1 VDWDEPHARR
11 FKEAMD
17 DDFNTPEA
25 VAELFNLAS
34 EIGRGR
40 KEFAGQLKGLA
51 AILGLLER
59 EPEQFLRAGPAG
71 TLTDAEI
78 EARIAARAEARKARN
93 YAEAD
98 RIRAELEAAGI
109 LLEDGPQGT
118 TWRRA

>member
-40 KEFAGQLKGLA
+40 KELAGQLKGLA